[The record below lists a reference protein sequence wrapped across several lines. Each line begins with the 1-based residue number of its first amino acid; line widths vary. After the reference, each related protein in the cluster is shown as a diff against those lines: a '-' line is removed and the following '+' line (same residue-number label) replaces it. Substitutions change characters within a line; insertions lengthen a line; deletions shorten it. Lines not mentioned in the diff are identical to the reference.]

1 MDAVIVTLLS
11 ALIVVAGTL
20 GAGIFSVL
28 LKMAERLK
36 GLEMRAEG
44 HAERMGGLE
53 VQVEGL
59 AERMG
64 GLEVQVEGLA
74 ERMGGLEVQVEGL
87 ADRMGGLEVRMDGF
101 EGRVEGIEKDQ
112 KVLVDKLDE
121 LLLAQKPHTAPMP

>member
-64 GLEVQVEGLA
+64 GLEV
-74 ERMGGLEVQVEGL
+74 
-87 ADRMGGLEVRMDGF
+87 RMDGL

>member
-74 ERMGGLEVQVEGL
+74 ERMGGLEV
-87 ADRMGGLEVRMDGF
+87 RMDGFEVRMDGL

>member
-20 GAGIFSVL
+20 GASIFSVL

-36 GLEMRAEG
+36 GLEMRTEVLAEKT
-44 HAERMGGLE
+44 GGLE
-53 VQVEGL
+53 VQVEVL

-64 GLEVQVEGLA
+64 GLEVRM
-74 ERMGGLEVQVEGL
+74 ER
-87 ADRMGGLEVRMDGF
+87 LEVRMDGF

-112 KVLVDKLDE
+112 KVLADKLDE
-121 LLLAQKPHTAPMP
+121 LLLAQKS

>member
-20 GAGIFSVL
+20 GASIFSVL

-36 GLEMRAEG
+36 GIEMRAEVL
-44 HAERMGGLE
+44 AEKTGGLEARMGGLE

-64 GLEVQVEGLA
+64 GLEV
-74 ERMGGLEVQVEGL
+74 RMDGFE
-87 ADRMGGLEVRMDGF
+87 ARMDGF

-112 KVLVDKLDE
+112 KVLADKLDE
-121 LLLAQKPHTAPMP
+121 LLLAQKSHTAPVP

>member
-64 GLEVQVEGLA
+64 GLEV
-74 ERMGGLEVQVEGL
+74 RMDGFEV
-87 ADRMGGLEVRMDGF
+87 RMDGLEVRMDGL

>member
-20 GAGIFSVL
+20 GASIFSVL

-36 GLEMRAEG
+36 GLEMRAEVL
-44 HAERMGGLE
+44 AEKTGGLE
-53 VQVEGL
+53 VQVEVL

-64 GLEVQVEGLA
+64 GLEVRM
-74 ERMGGLEVQVEGL
+74 ER
-87 ADRMGGLEVRMDGF
+87 LEVRMDGF

-112 KVLVDKLDE
+112 KVLADKLDE
-121 LLLAQKPHTAPMP
+121 LLLAQKS